1 MTPTRRQ
8 DKVIPDSFRI
18 ILNNYLKKVEAKS
31 LAPDGTPC
39 APETQG
45 LLGRTRI
52 IARRITPIGKEI
64 DRRWEQGEDPS
75 MLDFEIRNYGKQGNM
90 VVADVTDRKRWSR
103 IGVRRLQR
111 ESGLSQKAVYT
122 ILTGRPVRRQTL
134 AILKAIVDKMIG

>member
-1 MTPTRRQ
+1 MESDRRKWRTLVGINLIDRLTYQISMTPSGRE
-8 DKVIPDSFRI
+8 DKDFPDTFRI
-18 ILNNYLKKVEAKS
+18 ILNNYLKSVEAKS

-45 LLGRTRI
+45 LLGRTQI
-52 IARRITPIGKEI
+52 VARRLTPMGKET

-75 MLDFEIRNYGKQGNM
+75 MLDFEIRNYEKQGNM

-111 ESGLSQKAVYT
+111 ESGLS
-122 ILTGRPVRRQTL
+122 
-134 AILKAIVDKMIG
+134 